1 MPARSVPSLSLVL
14 RMFEEQLREPGVAQ
28 WTNPRGGYFI
38 TCQVPEGC
46 AKKVVQLCAEAG
58 VILTDAGAT
67 HPYKKDPQDSAI
79 RIAPELSAHRGTG
92 RGHEGILS
100 LCAAGSGGEAAGLL
114 IPVRETA
121 RQIPR
126 GQCDPRGIFY
136 MG

>member
-1 MPARSVPSLSLVL
+1 MA
-14 RMFEEQLREPGVAQ
+14 E

-79 RIAPELSAHRGTG
+79 LHCAQLPPHRGAG

-121 RQIPR
+121 R
-126 GQCDPRGIFY
+126 
-136 MG
+136 